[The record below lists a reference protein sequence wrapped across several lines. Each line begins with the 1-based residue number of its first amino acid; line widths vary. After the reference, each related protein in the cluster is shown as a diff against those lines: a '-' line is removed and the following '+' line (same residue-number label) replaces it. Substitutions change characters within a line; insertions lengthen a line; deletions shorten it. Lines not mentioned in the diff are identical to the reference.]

1 MVCLSAFL
9 VILFSTSVLSDGG
22 SLLTAC
28 EVNDTE
34 CLSKTTQQF
43 LEKTCKGIP
52 EYDIKPIDP
61 LFVPSIDIKLG
72 DKADTVLHYKN
83 ITITGLKNQQFS
95 DFKMDT
101 KEKSVVLQT
110 RADLTM
116 VGDVIIEMNTITKSF
131 NDAYTIKGT
140 ALGTARYNYD
150 FKVDDKGVEHY
161 EVGPET
167 LTCQAVNEPEVTH
180 SSELRQA
187 LENDKDLKERN
198 QRYNA
203 KRKEIQQNVFC
214 KIVEKAYVTVVHNIR
229 AAAKILPKSAFL
241 KGV

>member
-9 VILFSTSVLSDGG
+9 VILFFTSVLSDGG
-22 SLLTAC
+22 SLLIAC
-28 EVNDTE
+28 EVDDTE

-61 LFVPSIDIKLG
+61 LFVPSIDIVLG
-72 DKADTVLHYKN
+72 DKAETVLHYKN
-83 ITITGLKNQQFS
+83 VTITGLKNQQFS

-116 VGDVIIEMNTITKSF
+116 VGDVTIELSKISKSF
-131 NDAYTIKGT
+131 NGAYTIKGT
-140 ALGTARYNYD
+140 ALGTAKYSYD

-167 LTCQAVNEPEVTH
+167 LSCQAVNEPEITI

-187 LENDKDLKERN
+187 LEDDKDLKDKK
-198 QRYNA
+198 QKYNS

>member
-1 MVCLSAFL
+1 MVYSSVL
-9 VILFSTSVLSDGG
+9 VLLFATSVLCDGG
-22 SLLTAC
+22 SLLIAC
-28 EVNDTE
+28 EMDDTE

-61 LFVPSIDIKLG
+61 LFVPSLDIKLS
-72 DKADTVLHYKN
+72 DKAETILHYKN
-83 ITITGLKNQQFS
+83 LTITGLKNQKFS
-95 DFKMDT
+95 DFKMNT
-101 KEKSVVLQT
+101 KDKSVVLQT
-110 RADLTM
+110 RADLII
-116 VGDVIIEMNTITKSF
+116 VGDVTIELSKVSKSF
-131 NDAYTIKGT
+131 NGAYTIKGT
-140 ALGTARYNYD
+140 ALGTAKYGYD

-167 LTCQAVNEPEVTH
+167 LTCQAVNEPEVTL
-180 SSELRQA
+180 SPELSRA
-187 LENDKDLKERN
+187 LEDDKDLKERK

-203 KRKEIQQNVFC
+203 RRKEIQQNVFC
-214 KIVEKAYVTVVHNIR
+214 KMVENAYVTVVHNIR